1 VLHLGSMSTIY
12 PNSKPRT
19 YLVTEMRDVDHNR
32 LQRTLANPKLAH
44 LEDCVSRNDVGCLD
58 EFNRANRTDLGLY
71 Q

>member
-1 VLHLGSMSTIY
+1 
-12 PNSKPRT
+12 
-19 YLVTEMRDVDHNR
+19 MRDVDHNR